1 MMAAQIIEEAEK
13 SDDASDNY
21 GETAETTDSS
31 CDEGGTEGDEDIELA
46 PPDDDQGA
54 DFAAFFAEALAD
66 QDDFAPPARAVR
78 RPIPLPDRD

>member
-21 GETAETTDSS
+21 DETAETTDSS